1 MAKRAFMQGNIAAGE
16 GAIAAGARVY
26 AGYPITPSSEI
37 AEHASINLPKVGG
50 RYIQMEDEI
59 GSMAAIVGASMAGA
73 KAYTATS
80 GPGVSL
86 MNENIGLAVMMEAP
100 CVIINVQRVG
110 PSTAFATKPAQGDF
124 YQARW
129 GTHGDHAVVALSP
142 ATVQECFD
150 LTVQAFNYAER
161 FRNPVFVMM
170 DGLVGKM
177 YETISIPDPDEI
189 EIVNRTLA
197 TVPPEEFLSYD
208 RPDGGLVP
216 HFAPYGGPR
225 LSRATSSGHGIDGMT
240 NNDPN
245 NHTAW
250 VRRLI
255 DKIENFKEEI
265 CLYKAFNA
273 EDADTLIVAYGC
285 CVRPA
290 LAAVEIAR
298 EEGRK
303 LGLLQ
308 LQTIWPFPDHLI
320 EKYTAGV
327 KKVIVPELSVGQLRM
342 ELQKYVKDI
351 PLVGVNSFAGVNITP
366 QDILKV
372 L

>member
-16 GAIAAGARVY
+16 GAIAAGARFY

-37 AEHASINLPKVGG
+37 AEHASVNLPKVGG
-50 RYIQMEDEI
+50 KYIQMEDEI

-73 KAYTATS
+73 KVYTATS
-80 GPGVSL
+80 GPGISL
-86 MNENIGLAVMMEAP
+86 MNENIGLAVMVEAP

-110 PSTAFATKPAQGDF
+110 PSTALATKPAQGDF

-129 GTHGDHAVVALSP
+129 GTHGDHAVIALAP

-177 YETISIPDPDEI
+177 YETITIPDPGEL

-208 RPDGGLVP
+208 CPDGGMVP
-216 HFAPYGGPR
+216 HFAPYGDVR
-225 LSRATSSGHGIDGMT
+225 LSRATSSGHGVDGMT
-240 NNDPN
+240 DNNPDN
-245 NHTAW
+245 YTAW
-250 VRRLI
+250 IERLI
-255 DKIENFKEEI
+255 GKIENFKEEI
-265 CLYKAFNA
+265 CLYKTYEV
-273 EDADTLIVAYGC
+273 EDADSLIVAYGSSA
-285 CVRPA
+285 RPA
-290 LAAVEIAR
+290 MSAVAAAR
-298 EEGRK
+298 AEGRK
-303 LGLLQ
+303 VGLLQ

-320 EKYTAGV
+320 EKYAAGV
-327 KKVIVPELSVGQLRM
+327 KKIIVPELSVGQLRM
-342 ELQKYVKDI
+342 ELQKYVKDV